1 MKLDH
6 SLKPFHSF
14 RSDMIHLLS
23 NQVARFFKY
32 SAAFLFLPI
41 SSLSLAQSNI
51 PLESWRLHISYNS
64 ILAVAL
70 GDQKVFGASENGVA
84 VLDRSDNSL
93 TTYNKLNGL
102 HGMGITSVAF
112 DNATD
117 QLLIAY
123 NDGIIDVIQNNS
135 IVSFD
140 PARNSTV
147 TGSKKINHISIRN
160 DLAYM
165 SADYGV
171 IIFDLARRDVKET
184 WRDIG
189 MGGETLKVFK
199 STFKDD
205 SIFLATDK
213 GVLAGDLTQNLLDFN
228 FWKRFDSG
236 DFSGAMQS
244 VEEFNRKVYATVKD
258 VGLFRYE
265 SGVWTKEGILQNEPL
280 QSLDSSVD
288 NLLISSGQNLWRLA
302 TSNVLSAVLSDKIV
316 RPNMAIEEAGGQLWI
331 ADSTNG
337 IVSNFSGS
345 FANYLPN
352 GPVNARV
359 TNLGY
364 NDKTMY
370 ALAGGYSSTFT
381 PLRIPGN
388 IDRFSE
394 GVWSTQLSPVHD
406 LTDITFDL
414 NSDKKYLASFGYGVE
429 ERNNESSVQIFDETN
444 SSLINT
450 NSPGRFVTVTA
461 VRKTDQGL
469 WVANYGASQSLHLLD
484 DNNSWTPYSFA
495 PTASRYPLKM
505 DVDFYGNVWLVPNVN
520 LGGGL
525 LVYNKDENRSAY
537 LTDVEGSGGLSSRSV
552 LSIAVDREGFVWLG
566 TDEGVCYFAD
576 PSSVFSSGVNATLP
590 IFEDRF
596 LLRDDR
602 VTAIAVD
609 GGNRKWMG
617 TERGVWLF
625 SPSGEA
631 LIHNFTT
638 DNSPLLS
645 NVILDIEV
653 NHESGEVFFATDR
666 GLVSFRSDATESD
679 FQFQGI
685 KIFPNPVTP
694 EFNGTVGI
702 SGLATDAIVKITD
715 ISGKLVWQSQA
726 NGGTVSWNVRD
737 LHGKRPSTGM
747 YLVFSAT
754 EDGSESVVGKIA
766 IVE

>member
-6 SLKPFHSF
+6 SLKTSHSF

-23 NQVARFFKY
+23 PQVARFFKY
-32 SAAFLFLPI
+32 SAAFLFLHI
-41 SSLSLAQSNI
+41 SCSSLAQSNI
-51 PLESWRLHISYNS
+51 PMASWRLHISYNS

-70 GDQKVFGASENGVA
+70 SDQKVFGASENGVA

-112 DNATD
+112 DNTTD

-147 TGSKKINHISIRN
+147 TGSKKINHISIHN

-236 DFSGAMQS
+236 DFSGAIQS
-244 VEEFNRKVYATVKD
+244 VEEFNGKVYATVKD
-258 VGLFRYE
+258 VGLYRYE
-265 SGVWTKEGILQNEPL
+265 SGVWTKEGFLQNEPL

-302 TSNVLSAVLSDKIV
+302 SNNVLSAVLSDKIV
-316 RPNMAIEEAGGQLWI
+316 HPNMAIEESGGQLWI
-331 ADSTNG
+331 ADNTNG

-352 GPVNARV
+352 GPTNARV
-359 TNLGY
+359 TSLGY
-364 NDKTMY
+364 HDKTMY

-394 GVWSTQLSPVHD
+394 GVWSTQLSPMLD
-406 LTDITFDL
+406 LTDITFDS

-450 NSPGRFVTVTA
+450 NSPSRFVTITA
-461 VRKTDQGL
+461 VRKTDEGL

-484 DNNSWTPYSFA
+484 DNNSWTSYSFA
-495 PTASRYPLKM
+495 PTASRYPQKM

-520 LGGGL
+520 QGGGL
-525 LVYNKDENRSAY
+525 LVYDKDENRSVY
-537 LTDVEGSGGLSSRSV
+537 LTDVEGAGGLSSRSV
-552 LSIAVDREGFVWLG
+552 LSITVDREGFVWLG

-576 PSSVFSSGVNATLP
+576 PTSVFSSGVNATRP

-694 EFNGTVGI
+694 DFTGTVGI

-726 NGGTVSWNVRD
+726 NGGTASWNVRD